1 MNFALTKISIL
12 VSTLFYSWTYETK
25 PEYKLNIINQMF
37 INARQVKTA
46 SYTLRKIERIKG
58 EHVEEVNDVRLN
70 IEPFQLYFKQIKP
83 VKGLEILYP
92 NQQQGKKALIN
103 PNSFPMIN
111 LNLDPKGYLMRRNQ
125 HHTLHKSGFAYLVS
139 ISEHL
144 INKYPD
150 QIEHMINLKE
160 AYEWN
165 GKKCWKI
172 ELLNP
177 HFKFIQYTVHDNEGL
192 SDIAN
197 KFRISEYM
205 IIERNPGLSLYDKL
219 NAGSVIKIP
228 NDYAARIELL
238 IDQIEH
244 LPVVIKIYDDH
255 GLFEQYE
262 YKNLITNLQWD
273 KDEFKQSC
281 KRYNF

>member
-1 MNFALTKISIL
+1 
-12 VSTLFYSWTYETK
+12 
-25 PEYKLNIINQMF
+25 
-37 INARQVKTA
+37 
-46 SYTLRKIERIKG
+46 
-58 EHVEEVNDVRLN
+58 
-70 IEPFQLYFKQIKP
+70 
-83 VKGLEILYP
+83 
-92 NQQQGKKALIN
+92 
-103 PNSFPMIN
+103 
-111 LNLDPKGYLMRRNQ
+111 
-125 HHTLHKSGFAYLVS
+125 
-139 ISEHL
+139 
-144 INKYPD
+144 
-150 QIEHMINLKE
+150 
-160 AYEWN
+160 
-165 GKKCWKI
+165 
-172 ELLNP
+172 
-177 HFKFIQYTVHDNEGL
+177 
-192 SDIAN
+192 
-197 KFRISEYM
+197 M

>member
-160 AYEWN
+160 AYEW
-165 GKKCWKI
+165 
-172 ELLNP
+172 
-177 HFKFIQYTVHDNEGL
+177 
-192 SDIAN
+192 
-197 KFRISEYM
+197 
-205 IIERNPGLSLYDKL
+205 LSL
-219 NAGSVIKIP
+219 IHI
-228 NDYAARIELL
+228 
-238 IDQIEH
+238 
-244 LPVVIKIYDDH
+244 
-255 GLFEQYE
+255 
-262 YKNLITNLQWD
+262 
-273 KDEFKQSC
+273 
-281 KRYNF
+281 